1 MEHDKYSNRAQRL
14 SKLHI
19 MIDADIAAQKSKNKK
34 MCVMDVIFLIALFV
48 LSGLF
53 LKFVVGG

>member
-14 SKLHI
+14 SELHA
-19 MIDADIAAQKSKNKK
+19 MIDADIAAQKSKNRKRFL
-34 MCVMDVIFLIALFV
+34 MGTILLIALFV